1 MFKILNNKKVFE
13 KKGWISFL
21 LAFLLLLS
29 ISGKSFSNAENFLK
43 IPVKIDKEKNSSKSK
58 IISVNQSLDDEELTE
73 LDLEDDNIEEFIFSK
88 EYVFSLQL
96 LLLKKDYNAIGY
108 KSFKL
113 IYNQPLYIL
122 YCNWKYDLV

>member
-1 MFKILNNKKVFE
+1 
-13 KKGWISFL
+13 
-21 LAFLLLLS
+21 LLLS

-43 IPVKIDKEKNSSKSK
+43 NPVKIDKEKNSSKSK
-58 IISVNQSLDDEELTE
+58 IISVNQSLDDDDEELTE

-96 LLLKKDYNAIGY
+96 LLLKKDYNTIGY

-122 YCNWKYDLV
+122 YCNWKYDLI